1 MTNEYLFDVGNFPKE
16 SNDSDIFLAYGDVYK
31 GIIEHLLNN
40 FEEIEENCHD
50 YVIIPILFLFRHYI
64 ELKLKGLLL
73 FKKQKINVK
82 SHNIY
87 EPLQKIKG
95 IQIHLRISSKTE
107 NFIKQLNEIDPRG
120 DAFRYSINKKMKR
133 IFDNT
138 KNKEFFN
145 NINKFSTLKDSIE
158 QVMKDL
164 ENIEGDFD
172 DEKESIQEGYRN
184 SN

>member
-1 MTNEYLFDVGNFPKE
+1 M
-16 SNDSDIFLAYGDVYK
+16 
-31 GIIEHLLNN
+31 
-40 FEEIEENCHD
+40 
-50 YVIIPILFLFRHYI
+50 
-64 ELKLKGLLL
+64 
-73 FKKQKINVK
+73 
-82 SHNIY
+82 
-87 EPLQKIKG
+87 
-95 IQIHLRISSKTE
+95 
-107 NFIKQLNEIDPRG
+107 NEIDPRG